1 MEMNVSW
8 QEKMAFSGT
17 DGNNSVIM
25 DGLPKSGGEG
35 KGLTPK
41 QLLLTSLAGC
51 TAMDVIS
58 ILNKMK
64 VVPGYFNIKIES
76 KTNDE
81 HPVYFTHIKLIY
93 QFRGDNLPVEKLQKA
108 VSLSQEKYCGI
119 SYMLGKAAELSYEVE
134 LLD

>member
-8 QEKMAFSGT
+8 HGEMAFQGT

-25 DGLPKSGGEG
+25 DSLPKVDGAG

-64 VVPGYFNIKIES
+64 VIPEYFNIKIES
-76 KTNDE
+76 QTSKE
-81 HPVYFTHIKLIY
+81 HPIYFTHINLIY
-93 QFRGDNLPVEKLQKA
+93 QFRGDGLPVEKLKKA

-119 SYMLGKAAELSYEVE
+119 SYMLVKAAELSYEVE

>member
-8 QEKMAFSGT
+8 QEKMAFLGT

-25 DGLPKSGGEG
+25 DGLPKAGGEG

-81 HPVYFTHIKLIY
+81 HPVYFTYIKLIY
-93 QFRGDNLPVEKLQKA
+93 QFRGDDLPIEKLQKA
-108 VSLSQEKYCGI
+108 VSLSQGKYCGI
-119 SYMLGKAAELSYEVE
+119 SYMLGKAAELTYEVE

>member
-8 QEKMAFSGT
+8 QGNMAFSGS

-25 DGLPKSGGEG
+25 DALSKVGGEA

-76 KTNDE
+76 QTNNE

-93 QFRGDNLPVEKLQKA
+93 QFRGDDLPIEKLQKA

-119 SYMLGKAAELSYEVE
+119 SYMLGKAAELTYEVE

>member
-8 QEKMAFSGT
+8 QGEMAFQGT

-25 DGLPKSGGEG
+25 DALSKGGGEG

-58 ILNKMK
+58 ILSKMK
-64 VVPGYFNIKIES
+64 VVPEYFNIKIES
-76 KTNDE
+76 QTNNE
-81 HPVYFTHIKLIY
+81 HPIYFKQIKLIY
-93 QFRGDNLPVEKLQKA
+93 QFRGEGLPVEKLKKA

-119 SYMLGKAAELSYEVE
+119 SYMLGKAAELSFEVE